1 MLRLLKG
8 LAHMSD
14 SFSKEQSRTF
24 HPAFK
29 GSAVAA
35 SADEWYDQG
44 FDLAD
49 DSQSSQAWMGDDGFG
64 VNPNLLDDAQAH
76 FSEASKHRLRS
87 DAEEQL
93 QDGTLQINVDPL
105 SPIRE
110 ISAGAKSFSAHEGDI
125 EVGGN
130 GRIFDKNNAQQGHAR
145 SEYLGPLPKP
155 ANIQQVGTIYSP
167 EYLAKKAKEKEE
179 EALKEIEQNDEYR
192 TVVRHRGNKL
202 DPNDTRYLQAL
213 REQNAEREAQN
224 FSNAFGSEVQEP
236 APKAEGVA
244 YGGQGSSLLE
254 RRGNLQAASE
264 YLGPKAKPAD
274 VKQVG
279 TVYSP
284 EFLLQK
290 EREAAERERLLREQA
305 ANAVDQN
312 DEYRTVVR
320 RNRPDSAEDSN
331 FANSL
336 HEDHF
341 SKEARNALAQ
351 EGSLLDAV
359 TGGGAGVPAGVSGGS
374 GSANALDVALPTPEQ
389 RTDFGGEGSLLE
401 RRAGMRAASDY
412 LGPKAKP
419 AEVKQVGTV
428 YSPEFLSQKEREEAE
443 RERLLRE
450 QAANAVDQN
459 DEYRTV
465 VRRNRPDSAEDSNFA
480 SALHED
486 QLIKEARDALL
497 PESSLLDAVAGAGVP
512 AGVSGVSSGN
522 GSFNAL
528 DAALPTFKEQTDFGG
543 EGSLLSRRAS
553 LRAASDYLGPKPKP
567 AEVKQVGTVYSP
579 EFLAQK
585 RQEALEHERLLREND
600 AENGDY
606 RTVVRR
612 DRPDSAEDSHFA
624 AALHEDQLNKEARD
638 AIFASDFSSDDA
650 GGEYGVGVPR
660 NLAAY
665 DNLYGDGNDDF
676 GSLAGAGADLSASL
690 SAGLGKGLTDG
701 IGGIAGTNAVDLL
714 SPTAKGLIDFGGEGS
729 LLTRRASMRAASD
742 YLGPKAKPAEQKQV
756 GTVYSPEFLAQ
767 KEREAREHALLLQER
782 PEKFDEEY
790 GEYRTKVRHDH
801 PISNEDSHFSHE
813 FHDQRLEK
821 EAREHVNRG
830 FNKDVEEMQAASLA
844 ARDAAIL
851 AAAKAAKGSTVYGG
865 EGSLLARKAKREAA
879 SDYLGAKPRVEDKQ
893 TGSVYSQDFLS
904 QRERDA
910 LNSAQQQLAQ
920 VDDADFD
927 SDYRTRVNRP
937 KNGMSDEDAR
947 FLLSLNQ
954 GQDTPNNAS
963 APVSLSLTGGYSDK
977 ERDKMRK
984 AQQSRLQ
991 QHQQAINKRAS
1002 VERQQFINAQ
1012 QERVKIMRQ
1021 RQLQEQQARKQAAQK
1036 AAPAFVPK
1044 DNAKVKDGGLNPAV
1058 EELTGVAA
1066 AEARAAAQTM
1076 SYSEAIKD
1084 QYTTKGALELR
1095 KMREQELAQSLHP
1108 NKPKSNSE
1116 KTLEE
1121 LAREY
1126 PGLSP
1131 EHLVKLK
1138 RSSNRCHLVSRTP
1151 IYDASSNISMYELKF
1166 TAGKV
1171 FQVNALK
1178 SDHVYHVLFGYF
1190 IRRGISCFIGRNK
1203 SVFVMMPITYDFLDY
1218 IDRYSV
1224 NRVVL
1229 RICPEQ
1235 PVTPSALHILTKLR
1249 RAGMSFA
1256 IDLMVLLKRDWNKA
1270 VLSIEYV
1277 MIDMSDKVRE
1287 QLSVFQRLKIKA
1299 PWLKSVGFN
1308 DINGH
1313 GYSYL
1318 AKHMIDFL
1326 DAPFWSMDLNFVK
1339 DISPVYHLSH
1349 EVVLM
1354 IHELFKDLPNYNIF
1368 QIFLRG
1374 HEALSRDMAVFL
1386 YRFRHASPRQVQ
1398 NISELFN
1405 FLLDYNSNRSFSI
1418 MAGRIIMSAY
1428 AAAADM
1434 SSQSILQERYS
1445 QAIIRGYFVEYIS
1458 KIFND
1463 PFVNRF
1469 AFQCGMFSLLH
1480 FFLLKEEVDVMADD
1494 QYADVYDRIYGES
1507 ELMADIIEC
1516 VQAIESTDLSAIFE
1530 FIHKYRV
1537 PPASVLISYEKALMR
1552 TNELLLVMN
1561 IIPNTPTA

>member
-1 MLRLLKG
+1 
-8 LAHMSD
+8 MSD

-49 DSQSSQAWMGDDGFG
+49 DSQSVQAWGGDDGFG

-76 FSEASKHRLRS
+76 FTEASKRHLRS

-93 QDGTLQINVDPL
+93 QDGSLQINVDPL

-110 ISAGAKSFSAHEGDI
+110 ISAGIKSFNAREGDI

-130 GRIFDKNNAQQGHAR
+130 GRIFDKNNAQHGHVR
-145 SEYLGPLPKP
+145 SEYLGPVPKS
-155 ANIQQVGTIYSP
+155 AKIQQVGTIYSN

-179 EALKEIEQNDEYR
+179 EYLKEIEQNDEYR
-192 TVVRHRGNKL
+192 TMVRHRGNKL

-213 REQNAEREAQN
+213 RAQNADREAQN
-224 FSNAFGSEVQEP
+224 FSKTFGSEVQDTTP
-236 APKAEGVA
+236 QSSGVS

-254 RRGNLQAASE
+254 RKGNLQAASE
-264 YLGPKAKPAD
+264 YLGPKSKIAGQ
-274 VKQVG
+274 KQVG
-279 TVYSP
+279 TVYNP
-284 EFLLQK
+284 EFLSQK
-290 EREAAERERLLREQA
+290 EKEAAEYERLLREQA
-305 ANAVDQN
+305 ASVTDPN

-320 RNRPDSAEDSN
+320 RHRPDSVEDSN
-331 FANSL
+331 FATEL
-336 HEDHF
+336 HEDQLN
-341 SKEARNALAQ
+341 KEANDILSRSGMPLI
-351 EGSLLDAV
+351 EGRTGVVAAANL
-359 TGGGAGVPAGVSGGS
+359 GGGTVNSI
-374 GSANALDVALPTPEQ
+374 DVALPSPKEQ
-389 RTDFGGEGSLLE
+389 TNFGGEGSLLE
-401 RRAGMRAASDY
+401 RRANKQAASDY
-412 LGPKAKP
+412 LGPKAK
-419 AEVKQVGTV
+419 
-428 YSPEFLSQKEREEAE
+428 
-443 RERLLRE
+443 
-450 QAANAVDQN
+450 
-459 DEYRTV
+459 
-465 VRRNRPDSAEDSNFA
+465 
-480 SALHED
+480 H
-486 QLIKEARDALL
+486 
-497 PESSLLDAVAGAGVP
+497 
-512 AGVSGVSSGN
+512 
-522 GSFNAL
+522 
-528 DAALPTFKEQTDFGG
+528 
-543 EGSLLSRRAS
+543 
-553 LRAASDYLGPKPKP
+553 

-585 RQEALEHERLLREND
+585 EKDALEHERLLREQAASASDPND
-600 AENGDY
+600 EY

-612 DRPDSAEDSHFA
+612 HRPDSAEDSNFA
-624 AALHEDQLNKEARD
+624 NELHEDQLNKEARD
-638 AIFASDFSSDDA
+638 ALLQSGMPLVEGDTGVGATNNLSGGAVNAIDVALPTPKEQTSFGGEGSLLERRTNMRAASDYLGPKAKPAKVQQVGTVYSPEFLAQKRQEAIDHDRLLRENAALADAENGDYRTVVRHERHDSPDSAEDSYFASELHEDHLNKEARNALFSADDA
-650 GGEYGVGVPR
+650 GGEYGVGVPK
-660 NLAAY
+660 NLATY
-665 DNLYGDGNDDF
+665 DNLYGREDLDGF
-676 GSLAGAGADLSASL
+676 AGTVLGSNTFTGIGDGANIGAGIGANAGANV
-690 SAGLGKGLTDG
+690 
-701 IGGIAGTNAVDLL
+701 INLL
-714 SPTAKGLIDFGGEGS
+714 SPTANGPTNFGGEGS
-729 LLTRRASMRAASD
+729 LFERRASMRAASD
-742 YLGPKAKPAEQKQV
+742 YLGPKVKPSEQKQV

-767 KEREAREHALLLQER
+767 KEKDALEHKYLLQER

-813 FHDQRLEK
+813 FNEQRLER
-821 EAREHVNRG
+821 EARDQINRG
-830 FNKDVEEMQAASLA
+830 FNKDVEEMRSASLA
-844 ARDAAIL
+844 FRDAAIL
-851 AAAKAAKGSTVYGG
+851 AATKAAKGSTVFGG
-865 EGSLLARKAKREAA
+865 EGSLLARKSKREAA
-879 SDYLGAKPRVEDKQ
+879 SDYLGAKPRSEDKL
-893 TGSVYSQDFLS
+893 TATIYSQDFLS
-904 QRERDA
+904 QREREA

-920 VDDADFD
+920 LGNADFD
-927 SDYRTRVNRP
+927 SDYRTRVERHN
-937 KNGMSDEDAR
+937 NGMSDEDAR
-947 FLLSLNQ
+947 FLQSLNRRKN
-954 GQDTPNNAS
+954 DFDNVS
-963 APVSLSLTGGYSDK
+963 SPVTLSITGGYSER
-977 ERDKMRK
+977 ERDKMRQ

-991 QHQQAINKRAS
+991 QHQKTIDKRAS

-1021 RQLQEQQARKQAAQK
+1021 RQLQEQQSRQQAMQK
-1036 AAPAFVPK
+1036 KAPAAAPK
-1044 DNAKVKDGGLNPAV
+1044 DSATVKNGGLNPV
-1058 EELTGVAA
+1058 VKELTGVAA

-1326 DAPFWSMDLNFVK
+1326 DAPYWSVDLNFVK
-1339 DISPVYHLSH
+1339 DISPVYHLRH

-1354 IHELFKDLPNYNIF
+1354 IHEMFKDLPNYNIF

-1494 QYADVYDRIYGES
+1494 QFADIYDRIYGES

-1516 VQAIESTDLSAIFE
+1516 VQAIESTNLSAIFD

-1561 IIPNTPTA
+1561 IVPNTPTA